1 MEPPAAPVALAP
13 LAAST
18 SCLADRSPVEPL
30 ALRSEAEEAEEE
42 DDEDED
48 DDEEE
53 EDEEEEE
60 EEEDDAKEAFY
71 EARNGNESDELEQA
85 FQSALT
91 LDVQVNVSEVA
102 EDSPKGG
109 LVKDNPERERE
120 REQEELQLQ
129 GACGLS
135 KPSSN
140 HSK

>member
-1 MEPPAAPVALAP
+1 MEPL
-13 LAAST
+13 T
-18 SCLADRSPVEPL
+18 
-30 ALRSEAEEAEEE
+30 LRSEAEEGEEE

-48 DDEEE
+48 DDDEEEEEE
-53 EDEEEEE
+53 EDEEE

-91 LDVQVNVSEVA
+91 LDVQVNVSEVP

-109 LVKDNPERERE
+109 PSRDEPEPEPE
-120 REQEELQLQ
+120 PGQEELQLQ